1 VPERLRLR
9 EIVLPTDPA
18 FRRAYAILQR
28 TFPPSELSKVS
39 DFLRT
44 FRERTA
50 GVWTDFLWHMV
61 VGERGRT
68 LLGCATGSYL
78 GSLNIGVVG
87 YLAVRGGLRQKGLGP
102 RLRERLRQAF
112 DVDARKLHGHG
123 VDAIVG
129 EVEADNPWLARLVR
143 YYGAIPLDLPYY
155 QPPVRPAEPEVA
167 LVLYYQPL
175 RREIRRLPVADV
187 RRLLYA
193 IWRRAYRI
201 SAPLEHPRF
210 RKMLASLEGR
220 RWISAMKL
228 PPAKRPVM
236 VHE

>member
-1 VPERLRLR
+1 MGERLRLR
-9 EIVLPTDPA
+9 ELVHGTDPA

-28 TFPPSELSKVS
+28 SFPSSELVKVA
-39 DFLRT
+39 DFMRT
-44 FRERTA
+44 FRERAA

-61 VGERGRT
+61 VGERGQS

-78 GSLNIGVVG
+78 GSLNIGVIG
-87 YLAVRGGLRQKGLGP
+87 YLAVKNGLRSHGLGP
-102 RLRERLRQAF
+102 RLRERLRHAF
-112 DVDARKLHGHG
+112 DVDARRMHGHG

-129 EVEADNPWLARLVR
+129 EVEAHNPWLARLVR

-155 QPPVRPAEPEVA
+155 QPQVRPTEPDVP

-175 RREIRRLPVADV
+175 RRGVKRLPEADV

-201 SAPLEHPRF
+201 SAPLEHAHF
-210 RKMLASLEGR
+210 RKMLEALDGR
-220 RWISAMKL
+220 RWIGAMVL
-228 PPAKRPVM
+228 PPSRRPALL
-236 VHE
+236 HE

>member
-1 VPERLRLR
+1 MVERLRLR
-9 EIVLPTDPA
+9 EIVHSADPA
-18 FRRAYAILQR
+18 FRRAYAILR
-28 TFPPSELSKVS
+28 DTFPPSELVKAA
-39 DFLRT
+39 DFLRVL
-44 FRERTA
+44 RERAA

-78 GSLNIGVVG
+78 GSLNIGLVG
-87 YLAVRGGLRQKGLGP
+87 YLAVRKGLRSGGLGP
-102 RLRERLRQAF
+102 RLRERIREAF

-123 VDAIVG
+123 VDALVG
-129 EVEADNPWLARLVR
+129 EVEADNPWLGRLVR
-143 YYGAIPLDLPYY
+143 YYGAIPLDIPYY
-155 QPPVRPAEPEVA
+155 QPPVRPTEPEVP

-175 RREIRRLPVADV
+175 RRNRTKLHVTEV

-201 SAPLEHPRF
+201 AAPLEHRRF
-210 RKMLASLEGR
+210 RKMLAALDGR
-220 RWISAMKL
+220 RWIGAMEL
-228 PPAKRPVM
+228 PTPRTVGP